1 MFLIIKETWFNVS
14 KVDSFFTFDDVELKS
29 NISKLSKI
37 QLKFFY
43 QKIIK
48 IIFVYATFFS
58 IYKYF
63 FIL

>member
-48 IIFVYATFFS
+48 IKKKKS
-58 IYKYF
+58 K
-63 FIL
+63 